1 MPKWNLSEHNI
12 YYLLKSS
19 SNNDKLDEDTLSIA
33 YKGFVEEIVLFL
45 DKESNYK
52 ILIRE
57 LNVTFIEFES
67 LKRILESDQESKCR
81 LKLLTCNK
89 VLSFINKEL
98 DLLYRQMEFPKYFI
112 NIETGFISP
121 LHLDKDM
128 AKYIDIMEIVCGLY
142 YLKCI
147 TTVDGKEIHFSDL
160 ATAFEKLFNIKFG
173 DIYKKEEAVI
183 KRKQPKVTEFLDR
196 LKTAIIQKG
205 KDEGYY

>member
-67 LKRILESDQESKCR
+67 LKTILESDQESKCR
-81 LKLLTCNK
+81 LKLLICNK

-196 LKTAIIQKG
+196 LKAAIIQKS

>member
-67 LKRILESDQESKCR
+67 LKTILESDQESKCR

-183 KRKQPKVTEFLDR
+183 KRKQPKVTEFSELLR
-196 LKTAIIQKG
+196 II
-205 KDEGYY
+205 

>member
-67 LKRILESDQESKCR
+67 LKTILESDQESKCR

-183 KRKQPKVTEFLDR
+183 KRKQPKVIEFLDR

>member
-67 LKRILESDQESKCR
+67 LKTILESDQESKCR

-173 DIYKKEEAVI
+173 DIYKKEEALI

-196 LKTAIIQKG
+196 LKAAIIQKS